1 MKIDEWHEVLA
12 KTLEDRRLSRGEKR
26 ALSGLVDDAQLDGRA
41 RALVRSRAFDLARE
55 AMVEE
60 RQRAV
65 VDWLEEVVKVLDQ
78 QAGETTLAE
87 AHFSP
92 GEDCRNRIASL
103 IRSASRSMDICVFT
117 LTDDLIA
124 REVRQAHERGTRVRL
139 IADQDKSLDLGS
151 DIEELRR
158 AGVPVRLDNSKAH
171 MHHKFALFDGGQV
184 LTGSYNWTRSAF
196 RENEENVVVSD
207 DVRFVKAFQAE
218 FDALWAKFG

>member
-55 AMVEE
+55 AMDEE